1 MRIIKGSNYWRLS
14 SIILMFIIFLGLYY
28 FFIVYPK
35 DTEKARLAIG
45 EEILM
50 ASYWQELAYKHALYK
65 ALLKQNVPLNA
76 INDEIYF
83 NDLNGL
89 RVLYQSGDGE
99 KLIETLNRYSKYS
112 IYQDKSVRG
121 LCLQLQF
128 LQLYKNKI
136 ERENYHTERLTR
148 WQNINKQ
155 NWETVSPWLQQKDAF
170 NHFFKSKKMQSDCF
184 L

>member
-1 MRIIKGSNYWRLS
+1 MRIIKGTNYWRLL
-14 SIILMFIIFLGLYY
+14 SIILMFMIFLGLYY

-35 DTEKARLAIG
+35 DTEKARLAIA

-50 ASYWQELAYKHALYK
+50 ASYWQNLSYKHALYK
-65 ALLKQNVPLNA
+65 ALLKQNVPLNP

-83 NDLNGL
+83 DDLNRF

-99 KLIETLNRYSKYS
+99 KLIDTLNRYSKYS
-112 IYQDKSVRG
+112 VYQDKSARG

-128 LQLYKNKI
+128 LQLYKDKI
-136 ERENYHTERLTR
+136 KREQYHTERLAR
-148 WQNINKQ
+148 WQNINDQ

-170 NHFFKSKKMQSDCF
+170 NQFFKSKKMQADCF

>member
-1 MRIIKGSNYWRLS
+1 MRIIKGTNYWRLS

-83 NDLNGL
+83 KE
-89 RVLYQSGDGE
+89 V
-99 KLIETLNRYSKYS
+99 
-112 IYQDKSVRG
+112 VP
-121 LCLQLQF
+121 
-128 LQLYKNKI
+128 
-136 ERENYHTERLTR
+136 H
-148 WQNINKQ
+148 
-155 NWETVSPWLQQKDAF
+155 V
-170 NHFFKSKKMQSDCF
+170 
-184 L
+184 

>member
-1 MRIIKGSNYWRLS
+1 MRIIKGTNYWRLS

-128 LQLYKNKI
+128 LLLYKNKI